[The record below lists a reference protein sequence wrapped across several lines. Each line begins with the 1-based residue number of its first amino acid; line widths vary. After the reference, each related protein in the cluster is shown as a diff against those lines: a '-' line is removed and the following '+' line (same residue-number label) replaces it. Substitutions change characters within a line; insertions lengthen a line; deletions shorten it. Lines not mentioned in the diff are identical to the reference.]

1 MFSHELQLMMKVV
14 MSNYSCPVTITT
26 LIAHNYI
33 LLQYQVL
40 SIYYLSYTSSLE
52 VAWQVLAVTNDHD
65 NARSHKVS
73 APSPSYFQQNM
84 LFLFFV
90 TIQI

>member
-1 MFSHELQLMMKVV
+1 MIKVV
-14 MSNYSCPVTITT
+14 RSNGSCPISITT

-40 SIYYLSYTSSLE
+40 SIYPIQVSSLE

>member
-1 MFSHELQLMMKVV
+1 MPNKHYNTNNSQLH
-14 MSNYSCPVTITT
+14 S
-26 LIAHNYI
+26 IAI
-33 LLQYQVL
+33 P
-40 SIYYLSYTSSLE
+40 SPIYLSYTSSLE